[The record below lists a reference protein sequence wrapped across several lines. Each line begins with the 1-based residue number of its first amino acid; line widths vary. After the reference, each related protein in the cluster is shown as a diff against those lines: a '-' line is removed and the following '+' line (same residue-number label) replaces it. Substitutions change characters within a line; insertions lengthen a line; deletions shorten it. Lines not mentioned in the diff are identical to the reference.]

1 MNLGSGSL
9 VLLFHFRQTFKLFPV
24 LQRAFPALAV
34 FTYSKFLTK
43 KFEKAEKGFFLPV
56 KKREFLKKSSWTRK
70 NFSFVG
76 KTDFSAEHF
85 FSFESKL
92 IWNEWKCKRVSSR
105 LEFRETAS
113 HHFSEP
119 SFPAL
124 TTSEVFF
131 AQSISK
137 LASLQASVR
146 NFFNWQEPDWTISG
160 TKNTK

>member
-1 MNLGSGSL
+1 MMNLGSGSS
-9 VLLFHFRQTFKLFPV
+9 VLLFHFMQTFKLFPV

-43 KFEKAEKGFFLPV
+43 KFEKAEKGFFLASQ
-56 KKREFLKKSSWTRK
+56 KREFLKSLHEL
-70 NFSFVG
+70 G
-76 KTDFSAEHF
+76 KTSLSSEKLIFRPNIF

-137 LASLQASVR
+137 LASLQAA
-146 NFFNWQEPDWTISG
+146 
-160 TKNTK
+160 